1 MSNDT
6 WPQHPGGEEG
16 RRAEI
21 LHRFDTFTVGENQG
35 AALAKSREYF
45 YTAAAF
51 ILKHSKPGRE
61 QSLALTALEEAKYWT
76 NQSIAKDG
84 VPADL
89 DNGYITPNPLKVELS
104 EYDRGLLRDL
114 ARMQITIPP
123 NTFDH
128 QGERP

>member
-1 MSNDT
+1 MTYAKPLGDGQIEN
-6 WPQHPGGEEG
+6 
-16 RRAEI
+16 I
-21 LHRFDTFTVGENQG
+21 LHRFDTFTIGEDQRI
-35 AALAKSREYF
+35 ALEGSRSTFHSIAK
-45 YTAAAF
+45 F
-51 ILKHSKPGRE
+51 ILTISRPGRE

-89 DNGYITPNPLKVELS
+89 DNGYIIPKPLKVELS